1 MVALAALSQNGA
13 ERRSQA
19 LSWLPTN
26 ARWWLSNQ
34 RCPTSLCI
42 AHSTVKCM
50 RDQHPIRTA
59 RRKARQNERERLGL
73 AETLC
78 VHCIEDHHTA
88 GRKHDSKLTTRLCK
102 KHHREIQEQM
112 LRAGISLR
120 YERNPVRRAA

>member
-1 MVALAALSQNGA
+1 
-13 ERRSQA
+13 
-19 LSWLPTN
+19 
-26 ARWWLSNQ
+26 
-34 RCPTSLCI
+34 
-42 AHSTVKCM
+42 M

-120 YERNPVRRAA
+120 YERNPVRRAAMAMRAMAVYARAQSDAMDRWADLLEESGGQSK